1 MRIKSGLKTIGFMT
15 CLAMALHH
23 LSGCAFSQWTE
34 HYYFGDAIHKPVYSN
49 RVSTGVA
56 ILPFALVGDVV
67 TAPIQLLLLV
77 FKGDDFLYRKSSV
90 MGGGRDF
97 FTSRENAS
105 SSGLASLS
113 SSQRTELEN
122 KVASQIEALDGSS
135 QKVTALGVLPDGSV
149 RTVSLS
155 GEALEQLRERAQ
167 PEQIYPDSRC
177 AL

>member
-34 HYYFGDAIHKPVYSN
+34 HYYFGDYLHKPVYAN

-90 MGGGRDF
+90 VSRDF
-97 FTSRENAS
+97 FTTRENTS
-105 SSGLASLS
+105 SSALASLS
-113 SSQRTELEN
+113 PSQRTELEN
-122 KVASQIEALDGSS
+122 RVASQIEALDGSS

-149 RTVSLS
+149 QTVSLS

-167 PEQIYPDSRC
+167 PEQIYPDSSC